1 MKLFKFKLITKI
13 ELNYIKNDIL
23 KKIFFNHLLR
33 DEVT

>member
-23 KKIFFNHLLR
+23 KKNIF
-33 DEVT
+33 